1 MQNSVRKMLP
11 LAISLLLAL
20 CGTAIAGDNANV
32 VISLDSGEHVAAG
45 SSEQIQVALS
55 AAGMVGVKQFEVT
68 LTASPA
74 DAFDLEATTFT
85 PAFGFSP
92 GVELLGGGQIK
103 SGVATLGEDNRWR

>member
-45 SSEQIQVALS
+45 SSEQIQVAL
-55 AAGMVGVKQFEVT
+55 
-68 LTASPA
+68 
-74 DAFDLEATTFT
+74 
-85 PAFGFSP
+85 
-92 GVELLGGGQIK
+92 
-103 SGVATLGEDNRWR
+103 